1 MKQTQS
7 AGTRGLRRGTFS
19 YGTVKKVFA
28 TDTAVRCFRVHLPR
42 DEQASLINREHSE
55 FFFFNANIKKT
66 RK

>member
-28 TDTAVRCFRVHLPR
+28 TDTAVRCFRVRLSR
-42 DEQASLINREHSE
+42 DEQAEIN
-55 FFFFNANIKKT
+55 
-66 RK
+66 

>member
-28 TDTAVRCFRVHLPR
+28 TDTAIRCFRVRLSR
-42 DEQASLINREHSE
+42 DEQAEIN
-55 FFFFNANIKKT
+55 
-66 RK
+66 